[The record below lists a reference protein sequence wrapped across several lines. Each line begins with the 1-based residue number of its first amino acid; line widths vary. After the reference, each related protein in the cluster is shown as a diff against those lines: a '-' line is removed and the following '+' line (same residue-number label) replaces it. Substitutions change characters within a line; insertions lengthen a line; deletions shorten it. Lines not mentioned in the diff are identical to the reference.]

1 MKATQSMDNA
11 IEVYNLTKYYGDLL
25 AVDHISFR
33 VRQGEVFGFLGPN
46 GAGKTTTQRMLTT
59 LLEPT
64 EGRILI
70 FGHDLARNPY
80 PVKRRMG
87 LVPEEST
94 VYTELTA
101 WDNLMFTARLY
112 RVPRSERAKRA
123 QELLEAFGLWEKR
136 NVTVENF
143 SKGMRRRLSIA
154 MAIIHRPALLFLD
167 EPTSG
172 LDAQS
177 ARAIRDLIR
186 RLNAEGTTIFL
197 TTHQIEAAECRGDDH
212 LSDHPSDRGGQPTL
226 RPGGDHQ
233 PRPHRRHR
241 YPGTAQ
247 GRLPAGAVGGGGA
260 GAGRTSPRPGAGG
273 IAGGDRSDQDGRQV
287 EAVYGGPL
295 GPFAPRN
302 TLRRGTWAAGGEP
315 EHARSQPGGRVP
327 GDHRAAGGH
336 GAARDAGSSNP
347 SSKDARF
354 EGRSAVKGGWLQ
366 RIQDELTQAWA
377 IVVKDVKVYYLR
389 PGMIMFGFLMPFFMF
404 FSFSVRREMEA
415 AQAVARLLAL
425 TTFFT
430 AAAAGPFI
438 IPLER
443 RLGTY
448 DRLLA
453 APMSLLTLLLGKMA
467 VGAFFAIMVST
478 FALLVGVTAF
488 GATVAHPGLLL
499 AGVLLGAFAFSAL
512 GLIFGSIPTRNPGDV
527 QMRPAFHKR
536 RLHSA

>member
-143 SKGMRRRLSIA
+143 SKGM
-154 MAIIHRPALLFLD
+154 D

-197 TTHQIEAAECRGDDH
+197 TTHQIEEANQLCDRVAIINHGRIAAIDTPERLKAAFRRVQSVEVALEPD
-212 LSDHPSDRGGQPTL
+212 GQAHGQAL
-226 RPGGDHQ
+226 G
-233 PRPHRRHR
+233 
-241 YPGTAQ
+241 A
-247 GRLPAGAVGGGGA
+247 LP
-260 GAGRTSPRPGAGG
+260 
-273 IAGGDRSDQDGRQV
+273 
-287 EAVYGGPL
+287 
-295 GPFAPRN
+295 
-302 TLRRGTWAAGGEP
+302 
-315 EHARSQPGGRVP
+315 
-327 GDHRAAGGH
+327 
-336 GAARDAGSSNP
+336 
-347 SSKDARF
+347 
-354 EGRSAVKGGWLQ
+354 
-366 RIQDELTQAWA
+366 
-377 IVVKDVKVYYLR
+377 
-389 PGMIMFGFLMPFFMF
+389 
-404 FSFSVRREMEA
+404 
-415 AQAVARLLAL
+415 
-425 TTFFT
+425 
-430 AAAAGPFI
+430 
-438 IPLER
+438 
-443 RLGTY
+443 
-448 DRLLA
+448 
-453 APMSLLTLLLGKMA
+453 
-467 VGAFFAIMVST
+467 
-478 FALLVGVTAF
+478 GVTAVIKMGDKWRLYTEDPSALLPHVIRYAEERGLRVVSLSTLGPSLEDVF
-488 GATVAHPGLLL
+488 LEITGQQVGTVRHEMREAQTRRRRMPGLR
-499 AGVLLGAFAFSAL
+499 GG
-512 GLIFGSIPTRNPGDV
+512 
-527 QMRPAFHKR
+527 R
-536 RLHSA
+536 R